1 MDTPKIADL
10 LDFSGKS
17 VLVTG
22 ADRGIGRGIALRF
35 AEAGAN
41 VGIHYRSGE
50 ENASG
55 VSKRANALGVD
66 SFILR
71 ADLRRKDEVDRLI
84 EVFVE
89 RFGKIDVL
97 INNAGIYP
105 LKLLL
110 EMDEEEWEATIRSDL
125 TAVFLLTKTTGR
137 EMKRARE
144 EHTQE
149 RGAIVTIASIE
160 GENPAP
166 YHSHYAAAKGGV
178 IMHTKAAALELG
190 RYNIRVNSVSPGLI
204 WKEGLEEAWPEGVK
218 RYTHSAPLGRL
229 GLPTDV
235 ADACLFLSSPASR
248 WITGI
253 NLRVDGGVG
262 VTSGY

>member
-1 MDTPKIADL
+1 MGAPKTADL
-10 LDFSGKS
+10 FDFSGKS

-50 ENASG
+50 ENARTVSRKADESG
-55 VSKRANALGVD
+55 AD
-66 SFILR
+66 SFILQ
-71 ADLRRKDEVDRLI
+71 ADLGRKEEVDRLI
-84 EVFVE
+84 ELFVE
-89 RFGKIDVL
+89 RFGTIDVL

-110 EMDEEEWEATIRSDL
+110 EMEEEEWEATIRSDL
-125 TAVFLLTKTTGR
+125 TAVFLLTKTAGGQ
-137 EMKRARE
+137 MKRAQQKQ
-144 EHTQE
+144 TQDG
-149 RGAIVTIASIE
+149 GAIVNIASIE

-190 RYNIRVNSVSPGLI
+190 PYNIRVNCVSPGLI
-204 WKEGLEEAWPEGVK
+204 WKEGLEEAWPDGVA
-218 RYTHSAPLGRL
+218 RYTRSAPLGRL

-248 WITGI
+248 WITGV

-262 VTSGY
+262 ATSGY